1 MAGQGSGGADQDLS
15 EFHNRTCQ
23 RAKKIVI
30 GASQKSC
37 LSSLSEGHGC
47 HWLGWWCGGTG
58 RLDFSCEGKAET
70 SCNHSVCSEMG
81 YVIHRCTLI
90 SPEITIYQYS
100 VLISYIVVHLGQ
112 HTHWFQELDSEFRT
126 GECLEVEF
134 EDTCGHADLF
144 GKHAYMMYSWC

>member
-1 MAGQGSGGADQDLS
+1 MP
-15 EFHNRTCQ
+15 TCQ
-23 RAKKIVI
+23 RAKNLSERIKNLACRVSLKDMDVI
-30 GASQKSC
+30 GWDGGA
-37 LSSLSEGHGC
+37 EGQDDL
-47 HWLGWWCGGTG
+47 LG
-58 RLDFSCEGKAET
+58 FSCEGKAET

-90 SPEITIYQYS
+90 SPEITLYQYS

-144 GKHAYMMYSWC
+144 GKHAYMMYSLC